1 MGAASSLL
9 AIVAFLF
16 MVGGMVTS
24 LVPWVGSILSFGAP
38 VVAIFGIVLGGVG
51 MSRAK
56 QMGDSDTFATLGLA
70 LNVFAFLFGLLFALT
85 CGVCN
90 ACVSQSQQQQ
100 GRWNLGPTPSTQSNP
115 WQMPSPPPPGANPVA
130 PTGPSGF
137 TPPPMGPNPNGT
149 DPNANPDP
157 NGVNPHGANP
167 PADPASCRAAEAC
180 CRAFFDDPTSCEEVL
195 GAARASDDP
204 AEACTR
210 MAREYR
216 AGLTSLDRPIPS
228 ECETSTP

>member
-100 GRWNLGPTPSTQSNP
+100 GRWNLGPTPGSTPSNP
-115 WQMPSPPPPGANPVA
+115 WQVTPPPPGANPVA

-157 NGVNPHGANP
+157 NGA
-167 PADPASCRAAEAC
+167 
-180 CRAFFDDPTSCEEVL
+180 
-195 GAARASDDP
+195 
-204 AEACTR
+204 
-210 MAREYR
+210 
-216 AGLTSLDRPIPS
+216 
-228 ECETSTP
+228 